1 MTQEKEVLVLWR
13 GLIDG
18 IMKEREDRNGIPRR
32 LPSLRDACF
41 AYAAEGNRK
50 GQGLID
56 YVTGLEADMA
66 VDLLWR
72 SERK

>member
-13 GLIDG
+13 GLIDE
-18 IMKEREDRNGIPRR
+18 IMKERMGRDGIPRR

-50 GQGLID
+50 GQSLID

-66 VDLLWR
+66 VGLLWR
-72 SERK
+72 GEWK

>member
-1 MTQEKEVLVLWR
+1 MTQEKEVLILWR
-13 GLIDG
+13 QMIDG
-18 IMKEREDRNGIPRR
+18 IMRDRAGKDGIPRR

-50 GQGLID
+50 GLSLID
-56 YVTGLEADMA
+56 YVTGLEADTA
-66 VDLLWR
+66 VDLLWL